1 MGTQRLNTRSILSRT
16 RVSYSFHPFIMAP
29 TAVDST
35 TSPVVPEV
43 SAKRVPL
50 RAIRSKRKAA
60 TNAATATA
68 AELGSASDSSFAES
82 TASGVSRAKDSYTFR
97 LPESAVDEGHMLWF
111 RSATLG
117 LDAVEKERNVV
128 EIRCLDR
135 EGKEQRLQLCALTLG
150 RQETCK
156 LDLAMTWTL
165 DREVTL
171 KLVKGSGPVSVVGT
185 HVTEA
190 VELEDG
196 VDSEFVPGESSADD
210 TGMETKGDDVDA
222 TEIDDLKK
230 DAEANKNVK

>member
-35 TSPVVPEV
+35 TSPAVPEV

-82 TASGVSRAKDSYTFR
+82 TA
-97 LPESAVDEGHMLWF
+97 DEGHMLWF

-210 TGMETKGDDVDA
+210 TGMETEGDDVDA

-230 DAEANKNVK
+230 DAEANKDAK

>member
-1 MGTQRLNTRSILSRT
+1 
-16 RVSYSFHPFIMAP
+16 MAP

-35 TSPVVPEV
+35 TSPAVPEV

-50 RAIRSKRKAA
+50 RALRSKRKAA

-82 TASGVSRAKDSYTFR
+82 TASGVSSLGGLVEAHEQYFLCGCELSRAKDSYTFR

-190 VELEDG
+190 VEVEDG

-210 TGMETKGDDVDA
+210 TGMETEGDDVDA

-230 DAEANKNVK
+230 DAEANKNAK

>member
-1 MGTQRLNTRSILSRT
+1 MGHNDSTHGPYCLVHEYHTVSILS
-16 RVSYSFHPFIMAP
+16 SWPLP
-29 TAVDST
+29 PST
-35 TSPVVPEV
+35 PPPLQPSPRSQQNGFPSVP
-43 SAKRVPL
+43 SAQSARPPPIQPQQPRPSLGGLVEAHEQYFL
-50 RAIRSKRKAA
+50 CGC
-60 TNAATATA
+60 
-68 AELGSASDSSFAES
+68 EL
-82 TASGVSRAKDSYTFR
+82 SGAKDSYTFR

-185 HVTEA
+185 H
-190 VELEDG
+190 
-196 VDSEFVPGESSADD
+196 
-210 TGMETKGDDVDA
+210 
-222 TEIDDLKK
+222 
-230 DAEANKNVK
+230 